1 MPLAVRPCVRP
12 FLAAPVV
19 SPPRLLTYAHDLE
32 YTDNEHMLII
42 AKEVWDMPRGDGTGP
57 AGFGPMTGRAA
68 GYCAGYDT
76 PGFAGAPCAGGRA
89 VGGPGAWAGSGAGPW
104 VGSGSGARGRG
115 AAGVRPR
122 AGAGPGRGHRRMYY
136 ATGMPGWMRYGCR
149 GWAAHPAPGFR
160 GVPQE
165 SRSADDTGGMS
176 AEREKELLNQQAQFL
191 KRELETVE
199 RRLSDLAGPGGDPER
214 DSGRDSERDPERNLE
229 QGPEQGPTEGSTEGS
244 K

>member
-1 MPLAVRPCVRP
+1 
-12 FLAAPVV
+12 
-19 SPPRLLTYAHDLE
+19 
-32 YTDNEHMLII
+32 
-42 AKEVWDMPRGDGTGP
+42 
-57 AGFGPMTGRAA
+57 
-68 GYCAGYDT
+68 
-76 PGFAGAPCAGGRA
+76 
-89 VGGPGAWAGSGAGPW
+89 
-104 VGSGSGARGRG
+104 
-115 AAGVRPR
+115 
-122 AGAGPGRGHRRMYY
+122 
-136 ATGMPGWMRYGCR
+136 
-149 GWAAHPAPGFR
+149 
-160 GVPQE
+160 VPQE

>member
-1 MPLAVRPCVRP
+1 
-12 FLAAPVV
+12 
-19 SPPRLLTYAHDLE
+19 
-32 YTDNEHMLII
+32 
-42 AKEVWDMPRGDGTGP
+42 
-57 AGFGPMTGRAA
+57 
-68 GYCAGYDT
+68 
-76 PGFAGAPCAGGRA
+76 
-89 VGGPGAWAGSGAGPW
+89 
-104 VGSGSGARGRG
+104 
-115 AAGVRPR
+115 
-122 AGAGPGRGHRRMYY
+122 MYY

-214 DSGRDSERDPERNLE
+214 DSERDPERIAGQSSE
-229 QGPEQGPTEGSTEGS
+229 QSPEQGSTEGS